1 MELPYRIKLWQRLWH
16 RIVTVIDN
24 SKIDG
29 IDEREREV
37 CQRCVNCLFLRKD
50 ERTYLG

>member
-29 IDEREREV
+29 IDEREREGGMSDGV
-37 CQRCVNCLFLRKD
+37 LSASF
-50 ERTYLG
+50 